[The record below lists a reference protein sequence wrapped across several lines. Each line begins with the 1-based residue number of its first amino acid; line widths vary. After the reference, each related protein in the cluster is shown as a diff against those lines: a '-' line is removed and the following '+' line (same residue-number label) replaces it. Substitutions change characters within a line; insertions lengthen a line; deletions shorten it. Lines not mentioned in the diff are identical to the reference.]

1 MTIKLAVLTTGENI
15 ITDIKEGLYE
25 DKVICYI
32 LENPCSIKVNGTY
45 AINGEKQHSV
55 SLSKWPTLSKDTT
68 IEIIPDSI
76 VTLVDP
82 EDKLKQLYETQ
93 VLGNKSN
100 GEYQNTDYI
109 ELRDSDK

>member
-1 MTIKLAVLTTGENI
+1 MTIKLAVLTTGDNI

-32 LENPCSIKVNGTY
+32 LENPCSIKVNDIY
-45 AINGEKQHSV
+45 LINGENQHSV
-55 SLSKWPTLSKDTT
+55 SLNKWPTLSKDTI

-82 EDKLKQLYETQ
+82 EDKLKELYQTQ

-100 GEYQNTDYI
+100 DEYQNTDYI
-109 ELRDSDK
+109 ELRDSDQ